1 MNCKPGDLAIIT
13 HARGSM
19 KGTGMNIGRIC
30 RVIRAHGNE
39 TTRCG
44 NTFFCWWIELV
55 GSPGRDANRKPCKEG
70 YFPDAYLKRIDPSAE
85 LEDVDEKDALHA

>member
-39 TTRCG
+39 TTARG
-44 NTFFCWWIELV
+44 DTFFCWWIELV
-55 GSPGRDANRKPCKEG
+55 GSPGRDANKAPCKEG
-70 YFPDAYLKRIDPSAE
+70 YFPDAYLKRIDPPQE
-85 LEDVDEKDALHA
+85 MLDEIRDEAITA